1 MSDTNDV
8 MILNGGRP
16 LLGEL
21 PVFRAKNSALY
32 LMLASLLTDEEVVLE
47 DVPRLADV
55 LVLEELLRY
64 VGVDTAWEGHTLR
77 LHARSLK
84 TCNAPY
90 GLVSKMRASFVIMG
104 ALVSRCGE
112 ASVPMPGGCAFGP
125 RPVDRHISAMRDL
138 GVIVDEEEGVFH
150 VHRPVRMAGR
160 VVFEAPTVGGTQNV
174 LLAAAMA
181 DGEVV
186 IENAALEPEVP
197 DLANMLNAMGANIS
211 GAGTR
216 TIKVTGVRKL
226 HGVSYRP
233 ISDRIEA
240 GTYMLAAAA
249 TRGRVTLRDV
259 EPQNLTAVTE
269 ALAATGVS
277 VTTGDDWIV
286 VDAKDRELRPTDLQ
300 AAEFPGLPTDLQA
313 PFTAF
318 LATVPGLSNL
328 SDSVYPDRFTHV
340 DELSHTGADLRLV
353 DRTLEVRGGPLKGA
367 AMHAA
372 DIRAGSALVIAA
384 LAAQGTSEIGGLK
397 FIDRGYERLTERLTQ
412 LGADVVRQSA
422 TAAVAGA
429 SFGD

>member
-8 MILNGGRP
+8 MILSGGKP
-16 LLGEL
+16 LTGEL

-84 TCNAPY
+84 TCHAPY

-138 GVIVDEEEGVFH
+138 GVIVDEDEGVFH
-150 VHRPVRMAGR
+150 VHRPVKMEGR

-197 DLANMLNAMGANIS
+197 DLANMLNAMGAKIE

-216 TIKVTGVRKL
+216 TITVRGVRKL
-226 HGVSYRP
+226 HGVTYRP

-259 EPQNLTAVTE
+259 EPGNLTAVTE
-269 ALAATGVS
+269 ALREAGVE
-277 VTTGDDWIV
+277 VKTGDDWV
-286 VDAKDRELRPTDLQ
+286 LVDATDKVLRPVDVRAT
-300 AAEFPGLPTDLQA
+300 EYPGLPTDLQA
-313 PFTAF
+313 PFTSF

-328 SDSVYPDRFTHV
+328 SDTVYPDRFTHV
-340 DELSHTGADLRLV
+340 EELAHTGADLRLV
-353 DRTLEVRGGPLKGA
+353 DRNLEVRGGPLKGA

-384 LAAQGTSEIGGLK
+384 LAATGTSEIGGLK
-397 FIDRGYERLTERLTQ
+397 FIDRGYERFTERLGL

-422 TAAVAGA
+422 VPVAGA
-429 SFGD
+429 SYGD

>member
-8 MILNGGRP
+8 MILRGGKP
-16 LLGEL
+16 LFGEL

-55 LVLEELLRY
+55 LVLEELLQY
-64 VGVDTAWEGHTLR
+64 VGVDTAWDGHTLR
-77 LHARSLK
+77 LHARSLR

-138 GVIVDEEEGVFH
+138 GVIVDEDDGVFH
-150 VHRPVRMAGR
+150 VHRPVKMAGR

-197 DLANMLNAMGANIS
+197 DLANMLNAMGANVV

-216 TIKVTGVRKL
+216 TITVNGVRKL
-226 HGVSYRP
+226 RGVRYRP

-249 TRGRVTLRDV
+249 TRGKVTLRDV
-259 EPQNLTAVTE
+259 EPRNLTAITE
-269 ALAATGVS
+269 VLSATGVD
-277 VTTGDDWIV
+277 VEAGDDWV
-286 VDAKDRELRPTDLQ
+286 TVDATDRQLRPVDVQ
-300 AAEFPGLPTDLQA
+300 ATEYPGVPTDLQA
-313 PFTAF
+313 PFTSF

-328 SDSVYPDRFTHV
+328 SDTVYPDRFTHV

-353 DRTLEVRGGPLKGA
+353 DRMLEVRGGPLKGA

-384 LAAQGTSEIGGLK
+384 LAADGTSEIGGLK
-397 FIDRGYERLTERLTQ
+397 FIDRGYEGFTERLGR

-422 TAAVAGA
+422 VPAVAGA
-429 SFGD
+429 SYGD

>member
-1 MSDTNDV
+1 PGPLYCRCASCTRCGGASSHITAVPGLSSSGRRRRGSVTDSNDV
-8 MILNGGRP
+8 MSLDGGKP
-16 LLGEL
+16 LFGEL

-55 LVLEELLRY
+55 LVLEELLQY
-64 VGVDTAWEGHTLR
+64 VGVDTAWDGHTLR
-77 LHARSLK
+77 LHARSLR

-138 GVIVDEEEGVFH
+138 GVIVDEDDGVFH
-150 VHRPVRMAGR
+150 VHRPVKMAGR

-197 DLANMLNAMGANIS
+197 DLANMLNAMGANVV

-216 TIKVTGVRKL
+216 TITVNGVRKL
-226 HGVSYRP
+226 RGVRYRP

-249 TRGRVTLRDV
+249 TRGKVTLRDV
-259 EPQNLTAVTE
+259 EPRNLTAITE
-269 ALAATGVS
+269 VLSATGVDVES
-277 VTTGDDWIV
+277 GDDWV
-286 VDAKDRELRPTDLQ
+286 TVDATDRQLRP
-300 AAEFPGLPTDLQA
+300 
-313 PFTAF
+313 
-318 LATVPGLSNL
+318 
-328 SDSVYPDRFTHV
+328 V
-340 DELSHTGADLRLV
+340 DV
-353 DRTLEVRGGPLKGA
+353 
-367 AMHAA
+367 
-372 DIRAGSALVIAA
+372 
-384 LAAQGTSEIGGLK
+384 QEIG
-397 FIDRGYERLTERLTQ
+397 RAPCRER
-412 LGADVVRQSA
+412 A
-422 TAAVAGA
+422 
-429 SFGD
+429 

>member
-138 GVIVDEEEGVFH
+138 GVIVDEDDAYQQYPRKLQNCRIAECQN
-150 VHRPVRMAGR
+150 RMAGS
-160 VVFEAPTVGGTQNV
+160 
-174 LLAAAMA
+174 M
-181 DGEVV
+181 
-186 IENAALEPEVP
+186 
-197 DLANMLNAMGANIS
+197 
-211 GAGTR
+211 
-216 TIKVTGVRKL
+216 VR
-226 HGVSYRP
+226 
-233 ISDRIEA
+233 
-240 GTYMLAAAA
+240 
-249 TRGRVTLRDV
+249 TLRM
-259 EPQNLTAVTE
+259 L
-269 ALAATGVS
+269 
-277 VTTGDDWIV
+277 
-286 VDAKDRELRPTDLQ
+286 
-300 AAEFPGLPTDLQA
+300 
-313 PFTAF
+313 
-318 LATVPGLSNL
+318 
-328 SDSVYPDRFTHV
+328 
-340 DELSHTGADLRLV
+340 
-353 DRTLEVRGGPLKGA
+353 
-367 AMHAA
+367 M
-372 DIRAGSALVIAA
+372 
-384 LAAQGTSEIGGLK
+384 K
-397 FIDRGYERLTERLTQ
+397 F
-412 LGADVVRQSA
+412 
-422 TAAVAGA
+422 
-429 SFGD
+429 

>member
-1 MSDTNDV
+1 
-8 MILNGGRP
+8 MILRGGKP
-16 LLGEL
+16 LFGEL

-55 LVLEELLRY
+55 LVLEELLQY
-64 VGVDTAWEGHTLR
+64 VGVDTAWDGHTLR
-77 LHARSLK
+77 LHARSLR

-138 GVIVDEEEGVFH
+138 GVIVDEDDGVFH
-150 VHRPVRMAGR
+150 VHRPVKMAGR

-197 DLANMLNAMGANIS
+197 DLANMLNAMGANVV

-216 TIKVTGVRKL
+216 TITVNGVRKL
-226 HGVSYRP
+226 RGVRYRP

-249 TRGRVTLRDV
+249 TRGKVTLRDV
-259 EPQNLTAVTE
+259 EPRNLTAITE
-269 ALAATGVS
+269 VLSATGVD
-277 VTTGDDWIV
+277 VEAGDDWV
-286 VDAKDRELRPTDLQ
+286 TVDATDRQLRPVDVQ
-300 AAEFPGLPTDLQA
+300 ATEYPGVPTDLQA
-313 PFTAF
+313 PFTSF

-328 SDSVYPDRFTHV
+328 SDTVYPDRFTHV

-384 LAAQGTSEIGGLK
+384 LAADGTSEIGGLK
-397 FIDRGYERLTERLTQ
+397 FIDRGYEGFTERLGR

-422 TAAVAGA
+422 VPAVAGA
-429 SFGD
+429 SYGD